1 MTNFFTIGVI
11 GTFYAD
17 LRSSDPKFLLAF
29 CGFTVNALLKITG
42 NCFALDMIVLLF
54 KITLNACSFIDA
66 NQIEKKIMKT
76 FIPTE
81 KDIARKTYLI
91 DADGKTLGR
100 MSTKIAS
107 LLIGKHKTCFQP
119 DKLTG
124 DQVVV
129 INATKVHVTGNKK
142 ED

>member
-1 MTNFFTIGVI
+1 
-11 GTFYAD
+11 
-17 LRSSDPKFLLAF
+17 
-29 CGFTVNALLKITG
+29 
-42 NCFALDMIVLLF
+42 
-54 KITLNACSFIDA
+54 
-66 NQIEKKIMKT
+66 MKT

-107 LLIGKHKTCFQP
+107 LLIGKHKTCFQG

-129 INATKVHVTGNKK
+129 INARKVHVTGKKK
-142 ED
+142 EDKIYTHYTGYSSGLKTYTYEQLMAKKPAEIILRAVKRMLPKNRIGDVMLKRLRVYPDADYRNQAQKPTKIEV

>member
-1 MTNFFTIGVI
+1 
-11 GTFYAD
+11 
-17 LRSSDPKFLLAF
+17 
-29 CGFTVNALLKITG
+29 
-42 NCFALDMIVLLF
+42 
-54 KITLNACSFIDA
+54 
-66 NQIEKKIMKT
+66 MKT

-107 LLIGKHKTCFQP
+107 LLLGKHKTCFQP

-129 INATKVHVTGNKK
+129 INARKVHVTGKKK
-142 ED
+142 EDKTYTHYTGYSSGLKIYNYEQLMAKNPAEIILRAVKRMLPKNRIGDVMLKRLRVYPDADYRNKAQKPTTIEV

>member
-1 MTNFFTIGVI
+1 
-11 GTFYAD
+11 
-17 LRSSDPKFLLAF
+17 
-29 CGFTVNALLKITG
+29 
-42 NCFALDMIVLLF
+42 
-54 KITLNACSFIDA
+54 
-66 NQIEKKIMKT
+66 MKT

-100 MSTKIAS
+100 LATKIAS
-107 LLIGKHKTCFQP
+107 LLIGKHKTCFAP

-129 INATKVHVTGNKK
+129 INASKIHVTGKKK
-142 ED
+142 EDKIYMHFTGFASGLKTYTYEQLAARKPTEPLMRAVKRMLPKTRIGDVMLTRLRVYAGPEYRNKAQKPTTIEV

>member
-1 MTNFFTIGVI
+1 
-11 GTFYAD
+11 
-17 LRSSDPKFLLAF
+17 
-29 CGFTVNALLKITG
+29 
-42 NCFALDMIVLLF
+42 
-54 KITLNACSFIDA
+54 
-66 NQIEKKIMKT
+66 MKT

-107 LLIGKHKTCFQP
+107 LLMGKGKTCFMP

-124 DQVVV
+124 DQVIV
-129 INATKVHVTGNKK
+129 INAKKVHVTGNKK
-142 ED
+142 EDKVYTHYTGFSSGLKTYTYEQLMEKNPAEIIIRAVKRMLPKNRIGDVMLKRLRVYPGTEHRNKAQNPTKIEV

>member
-1 MTNFFTIGVI
+1 
-11 GTFYAD
+11 
-17 LRSSDPKFLLAF
+17 
-29 CGFTVNALLKITG
+29 
-42 NCFALDMIVLLF
+42 
-54 KITLNACSFIDA
+54 
-66 NQIEKKIMKT
+66 MKT

-100 MSTKIAS
+100 MATKVAS
-107 LLIGKHKTCFQP
+107 LLMGKGKTCFMP

-129 INATKVHVTGNKK
+129 INAAKVHVTGKKQENKIYTHYTGYSSGLK
-142 ED
+142 TSTYEQLMAKKPAEIIMRAVSRMLPKNRIGDVMLKRLRVYAGSEYRNKAQKPTKIEV